1 VVKITI
7 YFENKE
13 LRTEKKYQDAGI
25 DIPSKEDV
33 VIKPGQTK
41 MIKTGVSSVI
51 DENHFGY
58 ITGRSSLNAK
68 GIMTLQGTIDP
79 EYRGEIRVVLHN
91 LTDEDFEINK
101 GDRIAQMILIEFN
114 PDYNDLIG
122 KAPQDTLRGANGFGS
137 TGR

>member
-1 VVKITI
+1 MTI

-25 DIPSKEDV
+25 DIPSKENL

-68 GIMTLQGTIDP
+68 GILTIQGTIDP

-91 LTDEDFEINK
+91 LSNEDFEIKK
-101 GDRIAQMILIEFN
+101 GDRIAQMILMEFN
-114 PDYNDLIG
+114 PDYCTMIG
-122 KAPQDTLRGANGFGS
+122 KAIKDTARGANGFGS